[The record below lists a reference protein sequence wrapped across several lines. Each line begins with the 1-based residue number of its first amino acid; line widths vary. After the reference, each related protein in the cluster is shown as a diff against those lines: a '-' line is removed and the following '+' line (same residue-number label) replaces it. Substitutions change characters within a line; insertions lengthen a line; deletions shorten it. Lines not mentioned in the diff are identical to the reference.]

1 MLAADRAPHQAKGS
15 PMMPVLD
22 TCATLRFSTEG
33 MPEERRAQAVRELHL
48 HERTI
53 LSARL
58 EPIEPLDPLPD
69 YPLHVDLTKRTLPG
83 LAVVSGTLSGL
94 RQAIRPSRAVAN
106 GEDDLLLGV
115 NVSGCSTAHQR
126 DRDLVLRDGDAFFAT
141 RDESGFTVTRP
152 TPVRFVGC
160 RVPREAVAPL
170 VGRID
175 DTPLRLVPPRSEAL
189 ILLVTYARAIADALP
204 FATPELQRLAV
215 THMHDLIAATIGAT
229 RDGRA
234 IAEGRGIAAAR
245 LRSIMA
251 DITANL
257 GHGDL
262 SVADVARR
270 HRVTPRYI
278 HKLFENEGLTFSS
291 FVLGQR
297 LSRAHRTLSDPRFA
311 DRNISSVAFDVGF
324 GDLSYFNRTFRRRYA
339 ATPTDIKQSSMTTDP
354 PRR

>member
-1 MLAADRAPHQAKGS
+1 
-15 PMMPVLD
+15 
-22 TCATLRFSTEG
+22 
-33 MPEERRAQAVRELHL
+33 
-48 HERTI
+48 
-53 LSARL
+53 
-58 EPIEPLDPLPD
+58 
-69 YPLHVDLTKRTLPG
+69 
-83 LAVVSGTLSGL
+83 
-94 RQAIRPSRAVAN
+94 
-106 GEDDLLLGV
+106 
-115 NVSGCSTAHQR
+115 
-126 DRDLVLRDGDAFFAT
+126 
-141 RDESGFTVTRP
+141 
-152 TPVRFVGC
+152 VRFVGC

-251 DITANL
+251 DISANL
-257 GHGDL
+257 GHDDL
-262 SVADVARR
+262 SVVDVARR
-270 HRVTPRYI
+270 QRVTPRYI

-297 LSRAHRTLSDPRFA
+297 LSRARRILSDPRFA

-339 ATPTDIKQSSMTTDP
+339 ATPTDIKQSSLRTDP